1 MEKCSEY
8 EMFLIELGKF
18 WHKFRVNRV
27 NRTQVM
33 AKLVDLTQ
41 FWTVCK
47 DAIISCGIRMK
58 LEFWPE

>member
-1 MEKCSEY
+1 
-8 EMFLIELGKF
+8 MFLIELGKF
-18 WHKFRVNRV
+18 WHKFQVNRV

-33 AKLVDLTQ
+33 AKLVDLTH